1 MCFFKFPK
9 NDTIEKTNKSAFKS
23 STNQISDE
31 YNRQILAFWRKCTCK
46 YEVTFPFFC
55 QKLPFKAKKLT
66 PPPPC
71 PKTFTFFT
79 FFFCVLDPYRFLDM
93 NSDYSLGKVTL
104 FLEVKFGV
112 LMRFFDKNWGR

>member
-9 NDTIEKTNKSAFKS
+9 NDTMEKTNKSAFKS
-23 STNQISDE
+23 GTNQISDE

-66 PPPPC
+66 PFPLAL
-71 PKTFTFFT
+71 KLLLFSS
-79 FFFCVLDPYRFLDM
+79 FFFVLDPYRFLDM
-93 NSDYSLGKVTL
+93 NSDYSLGKVTH
-104 FLEVKFGV
+104 FLEVKFGFKS
-112 LMRFFDKNWGR
+112 LFFEKLSCH